1 MEAGSGAQVE
11 GGQVMASTITEKKA
25 KNKGKGKDTVRV
37 IDFVVRRQ
45 SSSYWG
51 KEEGICM

>member
-11 GGQVMASTITEKKA
+11 GGQVMASTIMEKA

-51 KEEGICM
+51 KEGICM